1 MRPLLVVPV
10 LLAVALTSAAAEPTV
25 PQSTVD
31 SLKQG
36 AGTTDLKNYQQKD
49 QQTPQGPSGPLNTTT
64 GGAPASSPQGQ
75 SPPGMQA
82 APEGADKKIIDSRDK

>member
-1 MRPLLVVPV
+1 MRPLLVPV
-10 LLAVALTSAAAEPTV
+10 LLAIALSSAAAEPV

-36 AGTTDLKNYQQKD
+36 TGTTDLKDHQQKD

-82 APEGADKKIIDSRDK
+82 APEGADKKIIDSRGK